1 MNSSAAAPSSAPPS
15 SPAQAH
21 VPSPAT
27 SSDSASPLGSAHR
40 VLFVE
45 NHGPTRTALATLLR
59 RQGYE
64 VTVAESVTE
73 AVRLAR
79 DHTFDVLV
87 TDLGLPDGD
96 GCMLLRELR
105 KRQPG
110 LAGIVVSG
118 HGLDRDIER
127 TRSAGFAE
135 HLTKPVSVDAL
146 KQAFARLL
154 GK

>member
-1 MNSSAAAPSSAPPS
+1 MNPSAAAHVPASSSSAASA
-15 SPAQAH
+15 A
-21 VPSPAT
+21 
-27 SSDSASPLGSAHR
+27 SSDSASQSGSAHH

-45 NHGPTRTALATLLR
+45 NHKPTRTALTTLLR

-64 VTVAESVTE
+64 VTVAECVTE

-79 DHTFDVLV
+79 EHTFDVLV
-87 TDLGLPDGD
+87 SDLGLPDGD

-105 KRQPG
+105 KRQPK

-118 HGLDRDIER
+118 HGLDSDIER

-146 KQAFARLL
+146 KQAFVRLL
-154 GK
+154 GKK

>member
-1 MNSSAAAPSSAPPS
+1 MNPSAAAPVSGSSSSAVPAVSSGPAPS
-15 SPAQAH
+15 
-21 VPSPAT
+21 
-27 SSDSASPLGSAHR
+27 LRSAHR

-64 VTVAESVTE
+64 VTAAECVTE
-73 AVRLAR
+73 AVRVAR
-79 DHTFDVLV
+79 DHIFDVLV
-87 TDLGLPDGD
+87 SDLGLPDGD

-105 KRQPG
+105 KRQPE

-118 HGLDRDIER
+118 HGLESDIER

-146 KQAFARLL
+146 KRAFARLL
-154 GK
+154 GR

>member
-1 MNSSAAAPSSAPPS
+1 MNSSAAASASASSS
-15 SPAQAH
+15 STHADAH
-21 VPSPAT
+21 LPVAA
-27 SSDSASPLGSAHR
+27 SDSPSPLGSGHR

-45 NHGPTRTALATLLR
+45 NHGPTRTALTTLLR

-64 VTVAESVTE
+64 VMVAECVTE

-87 TDLGLPDGD
+87 SDLGLPDGD

-118 HGLDRDIER
+118 HGLDSDIER

-146 KQAFARLL
+146 KRAFSRLL
-154 GK
+154 GP

>member
-1 MNSSAAAPSSAPPS
+1 MNSSAAASASASTPSTQPAPVSSAS
-15 SPAQAH
+15 TSPTGAA
-21 VPSPAT
+21 
-27 SSDSASPLGSAHR
+27 GHR

-45 NHGPTRTALATLLR
+45 NHGPTRTALTTLLR
-59 RQGYE
+59 RQGYD
-64 VTVAESVTE
+64 VTVAECVTE

-79 DHTFDVLV
+79 GHSFDVLV

-105 KRQPG
+105 KRQPR
-110 LAGIVVSG
+110 LPGIVVSG
-118 HGLDRDIER
+118 HGLDSDIER

-146 KQAFARLL
+146 KRAFARLL
-154 GK
+154 GN